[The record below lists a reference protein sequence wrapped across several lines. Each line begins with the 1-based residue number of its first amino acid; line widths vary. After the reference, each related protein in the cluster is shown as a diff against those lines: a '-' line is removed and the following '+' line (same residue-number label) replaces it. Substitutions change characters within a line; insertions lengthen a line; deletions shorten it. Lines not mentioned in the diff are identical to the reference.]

1 VTFSQPPGPLHVSS
15 RVLLYVVSTALHQC
29 VCLRSLWN
37 LAPSAAPCPS
47 EWSHER
53 SALSVV
59 LRGFVFR
66 FVLHEDNTSTLHVN
80 ALHVHVLPFMYPCYV
95 CARLSL
101 LHHRRR
107 WGQSHLRTSG
117 WSSESGLSD
126 AASCD
131 VLRMLRSGAPPA
143 FYLHAPEALCWSP
156 ERRRMC
162 ATVNRH

>member
-1 VTFSQPPGPLHVSS
+1 MCCTCMLFHPRCTSV
-15 RVLLYVVSTALHQC
+15 C

-66 FVLHEDNTSTLHVN
+66 FVLHEDNTSSSTLHVN

-143 FYLHAPEALCWSP
+143 FYLHAPEALWSP
-156 ERRRMC
+156 QRRRMC